1 MADAKLTALTA
12 ASALAAA
19 DLFYVSQSA
28 ASRKATGTQLLAL
41 VGTTYVPLAGGTMT
55 GALTIASGTLTASA
69 PALNIT
75 QTLNANAAFTVA
87 KTNVTITLSNGS
99 ALLHD
104 WQVAGASMVALR
116 EDGAV
121 IAAGRMYG
129 SSVSLTA
136 GTGLWTANTIMM
148 PSTGY
153 FSIGDGTNTNTAT
166 PDVRLY
172 RDAAATLAQRNG
184 TTQQIFRLYNTTDA
198 GLTNYERLTLTGVAG
213 TSVNITAETLGTG
226 GDNLDIVL
234 TPAGTG
240 KVRLPDGLSTQLA
253 LAFTTTATTGIFA
266 AVSGTRFGIV
276 SNGTFSLNIA
286 SNFVAM
292 PTASVLGW
300 TSVGG
305 ADGSSIAAGLAYNAA
320 GVVEVNNGTAG
331 AYRDLKLRNLIAG
344 GGNGSYVQTPSM
356 TVASLAAAATAGAG
370 ARAFVTDAT
379 ATTFLSTV
387 AGGGSNKVPVVSD
400 GTNWLIG

>member
-28 ASRKATGTQLLAL
+28 ASRKATGTQLLTL

-75 QTLNANAAFTVA
+75 QTWNDWGDVCRDERHQRAAMRFKQIADNFIEQWRVCDKYGGQQRSFRVDFATA
-87 KTNVTITLSNGS
+87 GSWSANGS
-99 ALLHD
+99 FRTID
-104 WQVAGASMVALR
+104 RWSSTRICCSTETQPPRLR
-116 EDGAV
+116 RE
-121 IAAGRMYG
+121 
-129 SSVSLTA
+129 TA
-136 GTGLWTANTIMM
+136 RR
-148 PSTGY
+148 SK
-153 FSIGDGTNTNTAT
+153 
-166 PDVRLY
+166 
-172 RDAAATLAQRNG
+172 
-184 TTQQIFRLYNTTDA
+184 IFRLYNTTDA

-253 LAFTTTATTGIFA
+253 LTFTTTATTGIFA
-266 AVSGTRFGIV
+266 AVSGTRIRNR
-276 SNGTFSLNIA
+276 SNGTFSLNVA

-305 ADGSSIAAGLAYNAA
+305 ADGSSIAAGLATTQPASSKST
-320 GVVEVNNGTAG
+320 TA
-331 AYRDLKLRNLIAG
+331 
-344 GGNGSYVQTPSM
+344 P
-356 TVASLAAAATAGAG
+356 LAL
-370 ARAFVTDAT
+370 T
-379 ATTFLSTV
+379 AT
-387 AGGGSNKVPVVSD
+387 
-400 GTNWLIG
+400 